1 MKMQGRRRGEG
12 VGGLISIGQPFL
24 YLFRT
29 RKQDVLVSNSRH
41 SFFMRLPREEEKR
54 EGGEGGGKGSGFPV
68 VRRQFDG
75 AASFRPLF

>member
-1 MKMQGRRRGEG
+1 M
-12 VGGLISIGQPFL
+12 GGLISIGQPFL

-29 RKQDVLVSNSRH
+29 RKQAVLVSNSRH

>member
-1 MKMQGRRRGEG
+1 M
-12 VGGLISIGQPFL
+12 GGLISIGQPFL

-29 RKQDVLVSNSRH
+29 RKQAVLVSNSRH

-54 EGGEGGGKGSGFPV
+54 EEREGGGGKGSGFPV